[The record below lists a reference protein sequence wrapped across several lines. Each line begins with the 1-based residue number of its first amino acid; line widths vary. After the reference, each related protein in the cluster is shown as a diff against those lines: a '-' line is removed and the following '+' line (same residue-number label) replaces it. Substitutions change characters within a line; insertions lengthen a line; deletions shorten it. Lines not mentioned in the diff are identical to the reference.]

1 MSKFNLKIKF
11 QLQVCF
17 IAIVIE
23 IVIVFYELSVFVL
36 NNFVTLY
43 NKFSHSVTQKNQ
55 QLKEMNIPHTSN
67 PRIVIIGG
75 GFAGLALAKRLK
87 NKNVQ
92 VVLLDK
98 HNYHTFQPLLYQVA
112 TGGLEA
118 GSIAYPI
125 RKVIQEYKD
134 FYFRLTSVKEID
146 TKNQKII
153 SEIGDLHYD
162 YLVIATGSKTNYF
175 GNKEIERNSMSMKTI
190 PQSLNIRS
198 LILENFEQAVLTKD
212 EADRNA
218 LMNFV
223 LVGAGPTGVELAGAL
238 AEMKRAILQ
247 KDYPDLDISKMEINL
262 IQSGDRVLNTMS
274 EKSSVAAERFL
285 LDLGVKVWKNI
296 RVTNYDGRTIST
308 NSDLSIDSATVIWT
322 AGVQGALIHGL
333 DAESLVERVERIRVN
348 QYNQVAGYNNI
359 FAVGDIASMETTN
372 YPQGHPMMAQ
382 PAIQQGHLLGEN
394 LIKLIANQPM
404 KPFEYNDKG
413 SMATIGRNLA
423 VVDLPSYHFHGFFA
437 WIVWMMVHLLS
448 LIGFKNK
455 AVVFMNWMYN
465 YIRFDRE
472 GRLIVRPYKKRSF
485 VTFTSDE
492 V

>member
-1 MSKFNLKIKF
+1 MLIFLLSDKNNRKFVGIH
-11 QLQVCF
+11 
-17 IAIVIE
+17 
-23 IVIVFYELSVFVL
+23 LS
-36 NNFVTLY
+36 T
-43 NKFSHSVTQKNQ
+43 
-55 QLKEMNIPHTSN
+55 MNIPQASK
-67 PRIVIIGG
+67 PRIVIIGS
-75 GFAGLALAKRLK
+75 GFAGISLAKKLK

-92 VVLLDK
+92 VVLIDK

-146 TKNQKII
+146 TQNQKII

-198 LILENFEQAVLTKD
+198 LILENFEQAVLIK
-212 EADRNA
+212 EESDRNA
-218 LMNFV
+218 LINFV

-238 AEMKRAILQ
+238 AEMKKAILQ

-262 IQSGDRVLNTMS
+262 IQSGDRILNTMS
-274 EKSSVAAERFL
+274 EKSSAAAEKFL
-285 LDLGVKVWKNI
+285 IDLGVKVWKNV
-296 RVTNYDGRTIST
+296 RVTNYDGRTITT
-308 NSDLSIDSATVIWT
+308 NSDLTFDTATVIWT
-322 AGVQGALIHGL
+322 AGVQGATVSGL
-333 DAESLVERVERIRVN
+333 DASSLVEKIERIRVN
-348 QYNQVAGYNNI
+348 EFNQVVGYTNI
-359 FAVGDIASMETTN
+359 FAIGDIASMESEK

-382 PAIQQGHLLGEN
+382 PALQQGDLLGEN
-394 LIKLIANQPM
+394 LIRLLANKPM
-404 KPFEYNDKG
+404 KPFEYKDKG

-423 VVDLPSYHFHGFFA
+423 VVDLPKYHFNGVFA
-437 WIVWMMVHLLS
+437 WFVWMFVHLFS

-455 AVVFMNWMYN
+455 AVVFLNWVYN

-472 GRLIVRPYKKRSF
+472 GRLIVRPYKKKSF

-492 V
+492 I

>member
-1 MSKFNLKIKF
+1 
-11 QLQVCF
+11 
-17 IAIVIE
+17 
-23 IVIVFYELSVFVL
+23 
-36 NNFVTLY
+36 
-43 NKFSHSVTQKNQ
+43 
-55 QLKEMNIPHTSN
+55 MNIPQSN
-67 PRIVIIGG
+67 SPRVVIIGG
-75 GFAGLALAKRLK
+75 GFAGIALAKKLR

-125 RKVIQEYKD
+125 RKVIQEYND

-146 TKNQKII
+146 TVNQKVI

-175 GNKEIERNSMSMKTI
+175 GNKEIERNVMSMKTI

-198 LILENFEQAVLTKD
+198 LILENFEQAVLTNDQPEKD
-212 EADRNA
+212 A
-218 LMNFV
+218 LINFV

-238 AEMKRAILQ
+238 AEMKKAILQ
-247 KDYPDLDISKMEINL
+247 KDYPDLDIAKMEINL
-262 IQSGDRVLNTMS
+262 VQGGDRVLNTMS
-274 EKSSVAAERFL
+274 EKSSSEAEKFL
-285 LDLGVKVWKNI
+285 ENLGVKIWKNV
-296 RVTNYDGRTIST
+296 RVTNYDGRTITT
-308 NSDLSIDSATVIWT
+308 NSALTFETATVIWT
-322 AGVQGALIHGL
+322 AGVKGATIAGL
-333 DAESLVERVERIRVN
+333 DASSLVKNVERIRVN
-348 QYNQVAGYNNI
+348 QFNQVAGYNNI
-359 FAVGDIASMETTN
+359 FAIGDIATMETEE

-382 PAIQQGHLLGEN
+382 PAMQQGVLLAEN
-394 LIKLIANQPM
+394 LVQLLNKKPM

-413 SMATIGRNLA
+413 AMATIGRNLA
-423 VVDLPSYHFHGFFA
+423 VVDLPHYHFSGVFA
-437 WIVWMMVHLLS
+437 WFVWMFVHLFS

-455 AVVFMNWMYN
+455 AVVFLNWVYN

-472 GRLIVRPYKKRSF
+472 GRLIIRPFKKKSF
-485 VTFTSDE
+485 TTFTSDE